1 MIKSWQRDQWE
12 KLKKQHLK
20 NYDGCVKI
28 CLGAACSL
36 YFQKKENT
44 FECWCI
50 GPYDNALQCV
60 LVPFSNKCL
69 YLCLI
74 KQKRHS
80 NETKGLVPK
89 LNKTVFSLFLFSK
102 NKIAFQ
108 IKLMAWC
115 LQCPPKIK
123 LFFLSMLFI
132 LQNKTTFQIGPMV
145 RCSQSPRQNK
155 TDDGRTTLVLSVGRP
170 RTTAKILQHD
180 PRAAIRRRFHIFYY
194 FESLF

>member
-89 LNKTVFSLFLFSK
+89 LNKTVFSLFLFS
-102 NKIAFQ
+102 
-108 IKLMAWC
+108 
-115 LQCPPKIK
+115 
-123 LFFLSMLFI
+123 
-132 LQNKTTFQIGPMV
+132 QNKTASQKRLMV
-145 RCSQSPRQNK
+145 WCSQCGRQNK
-155 TDDGRTTLVLSVGRP
+155 TDDGRTILVLSVGRP

>member
-1 MIKSWQRDQWE
+1 MHFLLYPPLINVRGSLKGEFKKIICVFCVSSVFLLDMRKKLIQLGLKFVQSLKGILRVYHKS
-12 KLKKQHLK
+12 
-20 NYDGCVKI
+20 
-28 CLGAACSL
+28 
-36 YFQKKENT
+36 
-44 FECWCI
+44 
-50 GPYDNALQCV
+50 
-60 LVPFSNKCL
+60 
-69 YLCLI
+69 
-74 KQKRHS
+74 
-80 NETKGLVPK
+80 GL
-89 LNKTVFSLFLFSK
+89 N
-102 NKIAFQ
+102 Q
-108 IKLMAWC
+108 KLMAWC